1 MAEDSDLEK
10 SESATPKRL
19 ERARE
24 EGQVPRSRE
33 FSTFALLSA
42 GFFGTWLLS
51 DSIGL
56 HFRTMMR
63 GAFTFDHASA
73 FETHRMLTGAGVAAR
88 EGLMALL
95 PVLALTGVA
104 ALVAP
109 MALGGWL
116 ISTKALE
123 PKFDRLNPIAG
134 LGRLFSIQG
143 PIQLGMSLMKTIVVG
158 LIGGSSLWNHRDE
171 IIGLSMQP
179 AARAYADAFHL
190 ILVCCG
196 MTVGGMFLVAALDVP
211 YQIWTYHRRLRMTKE
226 EVKREHRE
234 NEGDPQVKGRIRQQQ
249 RAAARRRMMAQVPK
263 ADVIVT
269 NPTHFAVALQYTDG
283 SMRAP
288 KVVAKGVNLV
298 AARIREIGIENN
310 VPLLEAPPL
319 ARALYYNVD
328 LNREIPGPL
337 YGAVAQ
343 VLAWVYQLKRFR
355 EHGGDVPME
364 PTDLDVP
371 PELDKGAVSDEDEAE
386 EADEALTPEERAARG
401 DTNTASNTASNT
413 AGRAAK
419 PARDGN
425 EGATE

>member
-10 SESATPKRL
+10 TESATPKRL

-42 GFFGTWLLS
+42 GFFGAWLLS
-51 DSIGL
+51 GTISEHL
-56 HFRTMMR
+56 QAMMR

-73 FETHRMLTGAGVAAR
+73 FETRRMLTGAGVAAR
-88 EGLMALL
+88 EGMMAVF
-95 PVLALTGVA
+95 PVLALTGLA
-104 ALVAP
+104 ALLAP
-109 MALGGWL
+109 LALGGWL
-116 ISTKALE
+116 ISAKSLE
-123 PKFDRLNPIAG
+123 PKFERLDPIAG
-134 LGRLFSIQG
+134 LGRIFSIQG
-143 PIQLGMSLMKTIVVG
+143 PIQLGMSFLKTIVVG
-158 LIGGSSLWNHRDE
+158 LIGGSALWKHREE

-179 AARAYADAFHL
+179 PARAFADALHL
-190 ILVCCG
+190 VAVCCG
-196 MTVGGMFLVAALDVP
+196 MTVAGMFVVAALDVP
-211 YQIWTYHRRLRMTKE
+211 YQLWSYYRRLRMTKE

-234 NEGDPQVKGRIRQQQ
+234 NEGDPHVKGRIRQQQ
-249 RAAARRRMMAQVPK
+249 RAAARRRMMTQVPK
-263 ADVIVT
+263 ADVVVT

-298 AARIREIGIENN
+298 AARIREVATENN

-364 PTDLDVP
+364 PTDLEVP
-371 PELDKGAVSDEDEAE
+371 PELDKGAVSAEDEAE
-386 EADEALTPEERAARG
+386 EADEALTPEERARRSGANPNT
-401 DTNTASNTASNT
+401 DTNT
-413 AGRAAK
+413 AGRA
-419 PARDGN
+419 ARDGN
-425 EGATE
+425 EGATQ